1 MSCAW
6 VPFGGSR
13 ERRGGVWGG
22 TEELSW
28 LGRSRLIWCDEKFT
42 QLLKRFCAPFIRDV
56 MARFRAREIKAPEGA
71 AELGLSRRGFYKLY
85 TSYLVAVGR
94 RRADRWSPGTSGGN
108 RRKPWP
114 KLAQAKACLLLKHGC
129 GYSAVASELLRRFG
143 LKTHRATVRRFAVK
157 HGLAPQSFKAK
168 AKPVRR
174 WQTQR
179 VGQLWQYDASPHR
192 WFKGQSFQPTLLHM
206 LDDHSRV
213 ILGARLYERETLLA
227 HLEFA
232 SLVFQS
238 CGLPL
243 CLYVDYHS
251 FFFTH
256 TPEAHTQFAAALS
269 FYGVSLRFAPTP
281 QAKGKIERGHQFWQ
295 RRLPSLFA
303 AEDITEIDQANPL
316 LEQLRYA
323 STTTRWKNTERSAL
337 RLSRP
342 GTWPNKK
349 TAGPYVP
356 HHAARGGPTFLLNEP
371 ASRSAAT
378 ARSPSAH
385 NGSPLMSLP
394 EPK

>member
-1 MSCAW
+1 
-6 VPFGGSR
+6 
-13 ERRGGVWGG
+13 
-22 TEELSW
+22 
-28 LGRSRLIWCDEKFT
+28 
-42 QLLKRFCAPFIRDV
+42 

-71 AELGLSRRGFYKLY
+71 AELGLSKRGFYKLY

-94 RRADRWSPGTSGGN
+94 RQAERWSPGTSGGN

-114 KLAQAKACLLLKHGC
+114 KPAQAKACQLLKHGC

-143 LKTHRATVRRFAVK
+143 LRTHRATVRRFALE
-157 HGLAPQSFKAK
+157 HGLAPQKPKAK

-192 WFKGQSFQPTLLHM
+192 WFRDQTFQPTLLHM

-213 ILGARLYERETLLA
+213 IMGARLYERETLLA

-232 SLVFQS
+232 GLVFQS

-256 TPEAHTQFAAALS
+256 TPEAHTQFAAALR

-303 AEDITEIDQANPL
+303 AEDVTGIAQANPL
-316 LEQLRYA
+316 LDQLRKHHNQMENHREIG
-323 STTTRWKNTERSAL
+323 STPQHAWDLAKKDNRWAL
-337 RLSRP
+337 RPAPRCP
-342 GTWPNKK
+342 WW
-349 TAGPYVP
+349 PYVFAQRTRVTVGSDGKVAIGSQRLAVDVAAGTKVIRC
-356 HHAARGGPTFLLNEP
+356 HHPNGDISVLRNPPEHHTLPIVLL
-371 ASRSAAT
+371 STR
-378 ARSPSAH
+378 
-385 NGSPLMSLP
+385 LC
-394 EPK
+394 